1 MVSQAKEMVAA
12 RGDLIVRAAFARLDI
27 TALAVAAGVVGGFLL
42 FCATAWLLMRGAPPG
57 MHIGPHLGL
66 LANYLPGYSVSWP
79 GSVIGLVY
87 GAAGGAAIG
96 ALFGILWNMVHYVY
110 MLRLGGPAVRQ
121 SVDV

>member
-1 MVSQAKEMVAA
+1 MGQSTDSVAA

-42 FCATAWLLMRGAPPG
+42 FTATAWLLLRGAPPG

-66 LANYLPGYSVSWP
+66 LANYLPGYSVTWP
-79 GSVIGLVY
+79 GSALGLIY
-87 GAAGGAAIG
+87 GGVGGAAVG
-96 ALFGILWNMVHYVY
+96 ALFGTVWNMVHYVY

>member
-1 MVSQAKEMVAA
+1 MVSQSKQMAAA

-42 FCATAWLLMRGAPPG
+42 FSATAWLLLRGAPPG
-57 MHIGPHLGL
+57 VHIGPHLGL
-66 LANYLPGYSVSWP
+66 LANYLPGYSVTWS
-79 GSVIGLVY
+79 GSVVGLLY
-87 GAAGGAAIG
+87 GVAGGAALG
-96 ALFGILWNMVHYVY
+96 GVFGTVWNMVHYVY